1 MRQLE
6 VPAHVFVCRDGDFVM
21 LLDLHNDRYWAVEAA
36 KTLALASIVRG
47 WPARADQAPA
57 IAAGASAAELL
68 SDARPLIERGLL
80 CDARD
85 SSRDATPV
93 RVDAP
98 HAELLAEPGSRHA
111 GKSSVASFLV
121 AAAAAVILIRCL
133 SFERLVS
140 RVRRRKQSRNGAAA
154 PLDVQQV
161 AQLIHRFEELRPLLF
176 SARDACLLNS
186 LALIEFLA
194 RHDLYPQWVF
204 GVQARPFAAHC
215 WVQHEGIVFNDSLEH
230 VRRFTPIMAI

>member
-6 VPAHVFVCRDGDFVM
+6 IPAHVFLCKDGDFVV
-21 LLDLHNDRYWAVEAA
+21 LLDLRNDRYWAVEAA
-36 KTLALASIVRG
+36 KTLTLAAIVRG
-47 WPARADQAPA
+47 WPARTDQKEPVLPEALA
-57 IAAGASAAELL
+57 IAGAG
-68 SDARPLIERGLL
+68 DARPLIERGLL
-80 CDARD
+80 CEARE
-85 SSRDATPV
+85 SSKGATPV
-93 RVDAP
+93 QVDAP
-98 HAELLAEPGSRHA
+98 HAELLAEPERRHA
-111 GKSSVASFLV
+111 GTSSVTSFLV

-133 SFERLVS
+133 SFERLIS
-140 RVRRRKQSRNGAAA
+140 RVRRRKQSRNGATAR
-154 PLDVQQV
+154 LDVQQI

-176 SARDACLLNS
+176 SARDACLFSS